1 MQTKIIRRPDN
12 LTTNETE
19 DQLLTE
25 LNVLTN
31 VISYLQ
37 HHIQQ

>member
-12 LTTNETE
+12 LTTNEIE

-25 LNVLTN
+25 LTN